1 MAAKKPARKPEERR
15 PKGWGTVYHVKNRK
29 GVIIAYYAELEING
43 RSERRRA
50 PDREAAEARL
60 EELRDLKR
68 RGVNVGEVT
77 QPLSAWL
84 ATWYIVE
91 QELHTQGEIAYGTL
105 QTYYKVIYTY
115 LTPKLGHI
123 RLNEVKQETIQEF
136 LWALRREIRDYYA
149 GKNVERV
156 AAGKPPYRRLP
167 DGAST
172 VLRCAVVLKMALALA
187 EDRGL
192 IAKSPYQRIKLPR
205 APKRKVPAPRAEH
218 VARFLLAV
226 RGHRWEALMT
236 IYALLGFRQ
245 GEGTGLRWS
254 DYDPQARTLAIVQ
267 QVQRRDKRG
276 EEKTHMAADDPKND
290 TSARVVPALDSIC
303 ALLDALRPAQLELRM
318 RRADT
323 WVANDL
329 VFCNRDGMPLWPG
342 EVEKEFRRLWDGAGL
357 PAETILHDLR
367 KGVATLLDEA
377 DVTETQKA
385 AILGHK
391 KATQTQEYITPR
403 IEAMRRVLER
413 AAARVFAEM
422 KKQEGRVG

>member
-1 MAAKKPARKPEERR
+1 MAAKKPARR
-15 PKGWGTVYHVKNRK
+15 PKGWGTVYHVKNRA
-29 GVIIAYYAELEING
+29 GAIIAYYAEIEIDG
-43 RSERRRA
+43 RTERRRA

-60 EELRDLKR
+60 EELRELKR
-68 RGVNVGEVT
+68 RGINVGDGG
-77 QPLSAWL
+77 QLLSVWL
-84 ATWYIVE
+84 ATWYTVE
-91 QELHTQGEIAYGTL
+91 LELYEQGEIAYGTL

-123 RLNEVKQETIQEF
+123 RLDALRQEDIQGF
-136 LWALRREIRDYYA
+136 VWALRKEIRDYYA
-149 GKNVERV
+149 RKNAERV

-172 VLRCAVVLKMALALA
+172 VLRCAVVLKMALDLA
-187 EDRGL
+187 VDRKL
-192 IAKSPYQRIKLPR
+192 IPETPYRRIKLPR
-205 APKRKVPAPRAEH
+205 APQRKVPAPRVEH

-226 RGHRWEALMT
+226 RGHKWEALWY

-245 GEGTGLRWS
+245 GEGAGLRWS
-254 DYDPQARTLAIVQ
+254 DYDAQARILTVAQ
-267 QVQRRDKRG
+267 QVQRRDRRG
-276 EEKTHMAADDPKND
+276 EEKTRMATDDPKND
-290 TSARVVPALDSIC
+290 PSARTVPALDAIC
-303 ALLDALRPAQLELRM
+303 ALLDARRPVQLVLRA

-329 VFCNRDGMPLWPG
+329 IFCNRDGMPLWPG

-367 KGVATLLDEA
+367 KGVATALDEA

-385 AILGHK
+385 EILGHK
-391 KATQTQEYITPR
+391 KETQTQHYITAR

-413 AAARVFAEM
+413 AAERVFVEM
-422 KKQEGRVG
+422 RKEATG